1 MSKEGRVLGLVG
13 GLGPGA
19 TVYYYNG
26 LLAAHKA
33 QGRVARMLIAHAD
46 VDHGRPLAEAN
57 KLDELARY
65 LNGFIE
71 ATAAGGAEMAAIVAV
86 TPHICSA
93 QLLPL
98 LRIPLIDMVATVADE
113 IVARGLKR
121 VALLGTRS
129 TVQSRMFGRLG
140 VEVVMPNPDEIDVIN
155 NAYLDIVYDR
165 STPAGIDR
173 LRELAH
179 TLIKRDGAESVL
191 LAGTDLSMVL
201 NEGNA
206 GFPTIDCAGVHVAE
220 ITRRLLA
227 WSSFPHP

>member
-1 MSKEGRVLGLVG
+1 MSGKEGRILGLVG

-26 LLAAHKA
+26 LIAAHKA

-46 VDHGRPLAEAN
+46 VDHGRPLAEAG

-65 LNGFIE
+65 LNGFID

-86 TPHICSA
+86 TPHICAA
-93 QLLPL
+93 QLEPL

-113 IVARGLKR
+113 IRTRGLKR
-121 VALLGTRS
+121 VALFGTRS

-140 VEVVMPNPDEIDVIN
+140 VDVVMPTPDEIALIN
-155 NAYLDIVYDR
+155 DSYLDVVYDR
-165 STPAGIDR
+165 NTPQTTER

-179 TLIKRDGAESVL
+179 TLMRRDSAEAVL
-191 LAGTDLSMVL
+191 LAGTDLSMVMS
-201 NEGNA
+201 EANA
-206 GFPTIDCAGVHVAE
+206 GFPTIDCAGVHIKA
-220 ITRRLLA
+220 IAKRLMD
-227 WSSFPHP
+227 

>member
-1 MSKEGRVLGLVG
+1 MSGNEGRCLGLVG
-13 GLGPGA
+13 GLGPNA

-26 LLAAHKA
+26 LIAAHKA

-71 ATAAGGAEMAAIVAV
+71 QTAAGGAEMAAIVAI
-86 TPHICSA
+86 TPHICTA

-98 LRIPLIDMVATVADE
+98 LRIPLIDMVSVVADE
-113 IVARGLKR
+113 IRARGLKR

-129 TVQSRMFGRLG
+129 TVESKMFGRLG
-140 VEVVMPNPDEIDVIN
+140 VEVVMPKPDEIDFIH
-155 NAYLDIVYDR
+155 NAYLDVVYDR

-173 LRELAH
+173 LRELAR
-179 TLIKRDGAESVL
+179 TLIKRERAEAVL
-191 LAGTDLSMVL
+191 LAGTDLSMVM
-201 NEGNA
+201 NESNA
-206 GFPTIDCAGVHVAE
+206 GFPTIDCAGVHIAE
-220 ITRRLLA
+220 ITRRML
-227 WSSFPHP
+227 S

>member
-1 MSKEGRVLGLVG
+1 MAGKEGRVLGLVG
-13 GLGPGA
+13 GLGPNA

-26 LLAAHKA
+26 LIAAHKA
-33 QGRVARMLIAHAD
+33 QGRVARMVIAHAD
-46 VDHGRPLAEAN
+46 VDHGRPLAEAGR
-57 KLDELARY
+57 LDELARY
-65 LNGFIE
+65 LNGFIDS
-71 ATAAGGAEMAAIVAV
+71 TAAGGAEMAAIVAV
-86 TPHICSA
+86 TPHICAA

-113 IVARGLKR
+113 IAARGLKR

-140 VEVVMPNPDEIDVIN
+140 VEVVMPTPDEIDFIN
-155 NAYLDIVYDR
+155 NTYLDIVYDR

-179 TLIKRDGAESVL
+179 TLIQRDGAESVL

-201 NEGNA
+201 NEANA
-206 GFPTIDCAGVHVAE
+206 GFPTIDCAGVHIAE

-227 WSSFPHP
+227 